1 LSPLVAADEVRL
13 LEIARASVAHGLQRG
28 RALPL
33 DPAAE
38 APALREP
45 GASFVT
51 LRTARAELRGCVG
64 SLEAERALA
73 ADVAENAFRAAFRD
87 PRFAPVARDE
97 LTALEFSIAILG
109 LPERIEVASAEELAA
124 VLQRGRDGLILRQ
137 GVRGAT
143 FLPEVWTSLTDPHEF
158 VRALERKAGIESWSA
173 GVEAFRYAVR
183 TLGGAARDRSGER
196 SPRR

>member
-1 LSPLVAADEVRL
+1 VNALAAADEARL
-13 LEIARASVAHGLQRG
+13 LEIARASVAHGLRRG
-28 RALPL
+28 HALPL
-33 DPAAE
+33 DAAVE

-97 LTALEFSIAILG
+97 LEALELSIAILG
-109 LPERIEVASAEELAA
+109 LPERIEVASAEALAA
-124 VLQRGRDGLILRQ
+124 ALVGGRDGVILRQ
-137 GVRGAT
+137 GKRRAT
-143 FLPEVWTSLTDPHEF
+143 FLPEVWASLPDPHEF
-158 VRALERKAGIESWSA
+158 VRALERKAGIASWGA

-183 TLGGAARDRSGER
+183 TLGG
-196 SPRR
+196 RRA